1 MHAHALASVG
11 MPAVTWFRDVAHE
24 GIPPSSRAVLDGL
37 VQMLDAV
44 QPQALDR
51 ERSHVASEGHG
62 WAAYDVEF
70 LLAHADQPDWDI
82 TVAVGRDEALIGWLM
97 AHEHVWPDDE
107 TADRPWTT
115 VVVDAVAALLRGE
128 YEVQEHYRGTRLV
141 KTSVHDTLLGRR
153 HVSTSGS
160 LLSLLPFL
168 GRVDRVERRT
178 VDFRC
183 RG

>member
-1 MHAHALASVG
+1 MAG
-11 MPAVTWFRDVAHE
+11 WFRVVELGETPAAGRE
-24 GIPPSSRAVLDGL
+24 VLTGL
-37 VQMLDAV
+37 VEMLDAV

-51 ERSHVASEGHG
+51 ERSHVVSEGHG

-70 LLAHADQPDWDI
+70 LLAHRDDEDADI
-82 TVAVGRDEALIGWLM
+82 TVAVGRDEALLSWLM
-97 AHEHVWPDDE
+97 AHEHVYADDGDRE
-107 TADRPWTT
+107 RPWTT

-128 YEVQEHYRGTRLV
+128 YEVRDHYRGTRLV
-141 KTSVHDTLLGRR
+141 KTSVHDTLLGQR
-153 HVSTSGS
+153 HISTSGS
-160 LLSLLPFL
+160 LLGLLPFF